1 MRKCLMTGIL
11 LMVACLAFGQT
22 PKVLVYNPYTKKGD
36 LPPEW
41 LKNKVTQQ
49 QYDSLAR
56 LSQHYAV
63 SYDHF
68 KARGLTQDDIR
79 RYVKRTEV
87 LLSEEQL
94 KNTTGGSGP
103 E

>member
-1 MRKCLMTGIL
+1 MTGIL

-63 SYDHF
+63 SYAQF
-68 KARGLTQDDIR
+68 KQKQRKVNMREMNCKWLRMSNI
-79 RYVKRTEV
+79 
-87 LLSEEQL
+87 S
-94 KNTTGGSGP
+94 
-103 E
+103 

>member
-49 QYDSLAR
+49 
-56 LSQHYAV
+56 
-63 SYDHF
+63 F
-68 KARGLTQDDIR
+68 EPIR
-79 RYVKRTEV
+79 
-87 LLSEEQL
+87 
-94 KNTTGGSGP
+94 
-103 E
+103 